1 MGAMPFGQIAQEHR
15 GQGPLLRL
23 FHAQLFQL
31 VAQRAEGD
39 AQLRGSAGLVVA
51 VVGEGLLDRLALDL
65 LDEARQGASGG
76 LTGVDAGRIE
86 RGKSCR

>member
-1 MGAMPFGQIAQEHR
+1 MRSSIDPH
-15 GQGPLLRL
+15 
-23 FHAQLFQL
+23 LFQL

-39 AQLRGSAGLVVA
+39 AQRCGGVGLVVA
-51 VVGEGLLDRLALDL
+51 VTGQGLLDGLALDL

>member
-1 MGAMPFGQIAQEHR
+1 MSVRVEFDAHDLCVPYSID
-15 GQGPLLRL
+15 
-23 FHAQLFQL
+23 AQLFQL

-39 AQLRGSAGLVVA
+39 AELRGGAGLVVA
-51 VVGEGLLDRLALDL
+51 VVLQGLLDRLALDL

>member
-1 MGAMPFGQIAQEHR
+1 MSVRVQFDAHGLCVPYSID
-15 GQGPLLRL
+15 P
-23 FHAQLFQL
+23 QLFQL

-39 AQLRGSAGLVVA
+39 AQRCGGVGLVVA
-51 VVGEGLLDRLALDL
+51 VTGQRLLDRLALDL

>member
-1 MGAMPFGQIAQEHR
+1 MSVRVEFDAHGLCVPYSID
-15 GQGPLLRL
+15 
-23 FHAQLFQL
+23 AQLFQL

-39 AQLRGSAGLVVA
+39 AELRGCPGLVVA
-51 VVGEGLLDRLALDL
+51 VVGQGLLDGLALDL